1 MKPGKKNSYNSLS
14 DLEINNISYKFYS
27 LAKAE
32 QNGLNGIK
40 KLPKSLKVL
49 LENLLRYEDE
59 LSVTKIQID
68 SIQEWLKLKKSNTEI
83 AYRPARVLLQ
93 DYTGIPAVADLAA
106 MREAV
111 KDKNK
116 DPNTIN
122 PLSAVD
128 LVIDHSVQVDQSAK
142 ADSFEKN
149 VDIEFER
156 NGERYSFLK
165 WGQQAFNNFR
175 IVPPGTGICHQ
186 VNLEYLSKVVWSEEF
201 EGDKYL
207 FPDTLVGTDSH
218 TTMVNGLSVLGWG
231 VGGIEAEAG
240 MLGQPISMLIPE
252 VIGFE
257 VKNKMPEGTTAT
269 DLVLTVVK
277 MLRDKGVVGKFVEF
291 YGDGLKNLT
300 LADRA
305 TIANMAP
312 EYGATCG
319 FFPIDNE
326 TLKYLKFSGRDQHTV
341 DVVEKYAKEQGLWA
355 SDEIEFTD
363 TISLDMS
370 TVVPTISGPKRPQ
383 DKVLLT
389 EASTSFKKVFEEAT
403 NKKDYFVSKVSNTD
417 YEIKDGSIL
426 IAAITSC
433 TNTSNP
439 NVLIGAGLLAKKAVE
454 LGLEVKPWVK
464 TSLAPGSQVV
474 TDYLAKA
481 GLNTYLDKLGFNL
494 VGYGCTT
501 CIGNSGPLPDNIVDA
516 IQKENIYAVSVL
528 SGNRNFEGR
537 ISPHI
542 KANYL
547 ASPPLVVAYAL
558 AGHMEFDLYKDA
570 LGKDKEGNNV
580 YLKDIWPS
588 NKEIEDTL
596 KQSLNAE
603 MFIQRYSNVSEGPSQ
618 WQKIKTEETSIYNWD
633 EGSTYVKKPPFFD
646 GLSDEPEGFKEIKD
660 ARPLLILGDMVTTDH
675 ISPAG
680 NIQKDSPTGEYF
692 MEHQILPKDYN
703 SYGSR
708 RGNHEVMM
716 RGTFANIRIRNEMA
730 PGTEGGF
737 TKIYPEGKVLPVY
750 DAVVEYKNRGIDLV
764 VIGGKEY
771 GTGSSR
777 DWAAKGTK
785 LLGVKAVIAESFER
799 IHRSNLIGMG
809 ILPLQFKNNVNRKNL
824 NLIGS
829 ELISILNIENGIN
842 PSDEVNVEIK
852 YASGDIKKVKTLC
865 RIDTKNELE
874 YYKNGGILQYVL
886 RNMI

>member
-1 MKPGKKNSYNSLS
+1 MKPGNKNSYNSLKS
-14 DLEINNISYKFYS
+14 ISINDTEYKYYS
-27 LAKAE
+27 LLEAE
-32 QNGLNGIK
+32 KNGLDGIS

-49 LENLLRYEDE
+49 LENLLRYEDD
-59 LSVTKIQID
+59 LSVTKSQIEA
-68 SIQEWLKLKKSNTEI
+68 IKEWLKTKKSLTEI

-111 KDKNK
+111 KEKNK

-128 LVIDHSVQVDQSAK
+128 LVIDHSVQVDKSANK
-142 ADSFEKN
+142 DSFEKN
-149 VDIEFER
+149 VDIEFKR

-186 VNLEYLSKVVWSEEF
+186 VNLEYLSKVVWSEKFKDEN
-201 EGDKYL
+201 YL

-257 VKNKMPEGTTAT
+257 VTNKMPEGTTAT

-291 YGDGLKNLT
+291 YGQGLNNLT

-319 FFPIDNE
+319 FFPIDEE
-326 TLKYLKFSGRDQHTV
+326 TLKYLRFSGRDENTV
-341 DVVEKYAKEQGLWA
+341 NIVEKYAKEQGLWA
-355 SDEIEFTD
+355 SEGMEFTD
-363 TISLDMS
+363 TLSLDMS
-370 TVVPTISGPKRPQ
+370 TIVPTISGPKRPQ

-389 EASTSFKKVFEEAT
+389 DASTSFKKVFEEAT
-403 NKKDYFVSKVSNTD
+403 DRKKQNISKVEKTE

-454 LGLEVKPWVK
+454 LGLTTKPWVK

-474 TDYLAKA
+474 TDYLEKA
-481 GLNTYLDKLGFNL
+481 GLNVFLDKLGFNL

-501 CIGNSGPLPDNIVDA
+501 CIGNSGPLADNIVNA

-558 AGHMEFDLYKDA
+558 AGHMEFDLYKEP
-570 LGKDKEGNNV
+570 LGKSNDGKDI
-580 YLKDIWPS
+580 YLKDIWPT

-596 KQSLNAE
+596 KDALNAD
-603 MFIQRYSNVSEGPSQ
+603 MFVKRYSNISEGPKQ
-618 WQKIKTEETSIYNWD
+618 WQEIKTENSSLYNWD
-633 EGSTYVKKPPFFD
+633 SGSTYVKKPPFFEN
-646 GLSDEPEGFKEIKD
+646 LPDEPEGFKSIKD

-680 NIQKDSPTGEYF
+680 NIQKESPTGEYF

-716 RGTFANIRIRNEMA
+716 RGTFANIRIKNEMA

-737 TKIYPEGKVLPVY
+737 TKLYPEGTVMPVY
-750 DAVVEYKNRGIDLV
+750 DAVKKYKKRGTDLV

-785 LLGVKAVIAESFER
+785 LLGVKTVIAESFER

-809 ILPLQFKNNVNRKNL
+809 VLPLQFTGEMNRTNL

-829 ELISILNIENGIN
+829 ELITILEIEKGVN
-842 PSDEVNVEIK
+842 PLDYVSVEIK
-852 YASGDIKKVKTLC
+852 YDTGDIKKIKTLC

-886 RNMI
+886 RKMI